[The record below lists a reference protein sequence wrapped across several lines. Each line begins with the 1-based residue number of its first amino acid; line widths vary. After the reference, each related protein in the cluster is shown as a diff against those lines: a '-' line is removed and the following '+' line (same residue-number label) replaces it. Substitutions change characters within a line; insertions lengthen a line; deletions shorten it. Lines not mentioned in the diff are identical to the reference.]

1 MNFKN
6 AIKTCLKDKYANF
19 KGRASRSEFWFFY
32 LFILIGYAIS
42 FIFITISLN
51 FFFIVFG
58 ILVLG
63 VVIPSFAVAV
73 RRLHDVN
80 KSGWFVLLPLP
91 FELVEGILERSSEDV
106 AGFSLVFTLIAL
118 GLYIYLFVL
127 YCTGGERKNNR
138 FGKNIYKG
146 KRK

>member
-32 LFILIGYAIS
+32 LFLVIGYT
-42 FIFITISLN
+42 ITISTI
-51 FFFIVFG
+51 FISIKLFIG
-58 ILVLG
+58 TMSIFVLAMI
-63 VVIPSFAVAV
+63 IPSLAVTV
-73 RRLHDVN
+73 RRLHDIN
-80 KSGWFVLLPLP
+80 KSGWFILLPLP
-91 FELVEGILERSSEDV
+91 FDIMQRVLEESS
-106 AGFSLVFTLIAL
+106 AGLSLVFLVISL
-118 GLYIYLFVL
+118 GLYIYLLVL
-127 YCTGGERKNNR
+127 YCTDGDKKNNR

>member
-51 FFFIVFG
+51 FFFTVFG

>member
-80 KSGWFVLLPLP
+80 KSGSFVLLPLP

>member
-58 ILVLG
+58 IFVLG

>member
-19 KGRASRSEFWFFY
+19 SGRASRSEFWFFS
-32 LFILIGYAIS
+32 LFILICYVIS
-42 FIFITISLN
+42 FIFIAISLN
-51 FFFIVFG
+51 FFVIIFG

-63 VVIPSFAVAV
+63 VVIPGFAVAV

-91 FELVEGILERSSEDV
+91 FDLLEGIFERSSGDV
-106 AGFSLVFTLIAL
+106 TSLSLIFTFISL
-118 GLYIYLFVL
+118 GLYIYLLVL
-127 YCTGGERKNNR
+127 YCTAGKKK
-138 FGKNIYKG
+138 KNIYG
-146 KRK
+146 KPIKLKR

>member
-6 AIKTCLKDKYANF
+6 AIKTCLKNKYANF
-19 KGRASRSEFWFFY
+19 NGRASRSEFWFFT
-32 LFILIGYAIS
+32 LFILICYAIS
-42 FIFITISLN
+42 FIFITISIK
-51 FFFIVFG
+51 FFSIVFI

-91 FELVEGILERSSEDV
+91 FDLLEGLTERSSGGV
-106 AGFSLVFTLIAL
+106 TSFSLIFTFISL
-118 GLYIYLFVL
+118 GLYIYLLVL
-127 YCTGGERKNNR
+127 YCTAGKKK
-138 FGKNIYKG
+138 KNIYG
-146 KRK
+146 KPVKLKR

>member
-32 LFILIGYAIS
+32 LFLLISYAILIS
-42 FIFITISLN
+42 FVAVSLYL
-51 FFFIVFG
+51 FMWLFG
-58 ILVLG
+58 IFAFAMI
-63 VVIPSFAVAV
+63 IPSLAVSV

-80 KSGWFVLLPLP
+80 KSGWFILLPLP
-91 FELVEGILERSSEDV
+91 FDIMERVLEKSSE
-106 AGFSLVFTLIAL
+106 GLSLVFLCVSL

-127 YCTGGERKNNR
+127 YCTDGDKKNNR
-138 FGKNIYKG
+138 FGKNIYKR

>member
-1 MNFKN
+1 MNFKE
-6 AIKTCLKDKYANF
+6 AVTTCLREKFATF
-19 KGRASRSEFWFFY
+19 SGRASRSEFWFFY